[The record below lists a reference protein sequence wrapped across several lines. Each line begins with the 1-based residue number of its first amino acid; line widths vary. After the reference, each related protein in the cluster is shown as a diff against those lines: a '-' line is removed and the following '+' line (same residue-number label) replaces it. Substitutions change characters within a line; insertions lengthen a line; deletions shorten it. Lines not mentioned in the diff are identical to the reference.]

1 MPACT
6 FCSKNIELG
15 RGVTYVRNTG
25 RIMHFCSSKCQKNML
40 KLKRKPRNV
49 KWTTAYEKKK

>member
-6 FCSKNIELG
+6 FCGHSIELG

-25 RIMHFCSSKCQKNML
+25 RILHFCSSKCQKNTL
-40 KLKRKPRNV
+40 KLKRKPRNI